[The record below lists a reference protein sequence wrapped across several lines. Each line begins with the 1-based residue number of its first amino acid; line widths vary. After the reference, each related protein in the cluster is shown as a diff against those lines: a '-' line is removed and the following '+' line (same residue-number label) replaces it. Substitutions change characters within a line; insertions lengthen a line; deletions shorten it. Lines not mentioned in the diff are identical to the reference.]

1 MFADQILAELGPH
14 YYYQKLCNV
23 NVIRM
28 ALTSSQKFLVDD
40 SLLDAMKQ
48 LMFDSPTKFLQILK
62 FARPFNDNRIW
73 IEIDIPSAHRKL
85 GFLVDV
91 FDLPAGQFIVRNF
104 TSAEGG
110 SSWLLVMM
118 MLLDLGP
125 DIPNWKT
132 SKFGTTCANA
142 VQIEM
147 GQEFL
152 GTDKDLTPEQ
162 LRKYLKENE
171 KHRFGDEELQQLL
184 ESSDAELSARRELN
198 LRCLPL
204 IDYAMFQ
211 TIALNKDSLKMLV
224 DRAMPIWMGGD
235 LSLLIA
241 LLSIFGTRPE
251 SIEFETVPTR
261 RSKIRIGKKTSYQQ
275 LFEHT
280 RIKLQNQGNA
290 DVKPS
295 PVTDNPKE
303 IILRKALASN
313 LDLIQPGLQLIKE
326 EFVVENPIG
335 ASGKIDI
342 LARSKE
348 DMIVPIELKRSDQ
361 AARHA
366 IHEINKYIAL
376 LKETQ
381 GVEAHKLRA
390 IVVSTDWH
398 ELTTPFLNFKDQ
410 VDWEVIGLKLI
421 LDQNGM
427 PEKCLEVIDDSEAA
441 PYALAISDTT
451 YLFKTEKLRDES
463 AHNFAELLILL
474 GHSEFV
480 ILKLNCS
487 LPLKFQYSF
496 IPAVMTLPAADSSE
510 VIFSINDFEED
521 VLTKLS
527 FYAKVK
533 PERTEHNDRRTFNH
547 HLGFWKPAPL
557 IRSGNLTSSLL
568 RTDPDIIKMFSGIEG
583 DNPACFTQMSS
594 PRFKS
599 HWDSFCE
606 SSLYCLTHNLSWRL
620 GVKGYL
626 DHLAQTSPNCS
637 VSLRVQST
645 NSILHDLFYYRMLNK
660 SRSSDESIIPRLD
673 MTIEHET
680 GSLTNVEGIVV
691 WDRKTHPENPI
702 KVIGDL
708 FGNDFVAHKMIGM
721 GTPLHERKLLKW
733 LGLEYILFEKTTDK
747 DVQLITTSAGAT
759 SFDPFDA
766 AMLQSLDDFLDQHS
780 ALFDEIYSMF
790 HFFIDKATGHAVFIC

>member
-381 GVEAHKLRA
+381 GA
-390 IVVSTDWH
+390 
-398 ELTTPFLNFKDQ
+398 
-410 VDWEVIGLKLI
+410 
-421 LDQNGM
+421 
-427 PEKCLEVIDDSEAA
+427 
-441 PYALAISDTT
+441 
-451 YLFKTEKLRDES
+451 
-463 AHNFAELLILL
+463 
-474 GHSEFV
+474 
-480 ILKLNCS
+480 
-487 LPLKFQYSF
+487 YS
-496 IPAVMTLPAADSSE
+496 
-510 VIFSINDFEED
+510 
-521 VLTKLS
+521 
-527 FYAKVK
+527 
-533 PERTEHNDRRTFNH
+533 H
-547 HLGFWKPAPL
+547 GFWPAN
-557 IRSGNLTSSLL
+557 R
-568 RTDPDIIKMFSGIEG
+568 IKMASESHSFW
-583 DNPACFTQMSS
+583 P
-594 PRFKS
+594 PR
-599 HWDSFCE
+599 
-606 SSLYCLTHNLSWRL
+606 R
-620 GVKGYL
+620 
-626 DHLAQTSPNCS
+626 
-637 VSLRVQST
+637 
-645 NSILHDLFYYRMLNK
+645 I
-660 SRSSDESIIPRLD
+660 
-673 MTIEHET
+673 
-680 GSLTNVEGIVV
+680 
-691 WDRKTHPENPI
+691 
-702 KVIGDL
+702 
-708 FGNDFVAHKMIGM
+708 
-721 GTPLHERKLLKW
+721 
-733 LGLEYILFEKTTDK
+733 
-747 DVQLITTSAGAT
+747 
-759 SFDPFDA
+759 
-766 AMLQSLDDFLDQHS
+766 
-780 ALFDEIYSMF
+780 
-790 HFFIDKATGHAVFIC
+790 